1 MKAKPK
7 KILKWAGISLLS
19 VVALLLMT
27 FAIAC
32 RPSAG
37 RRTLAEQ
44 NSFCY
49 WERNYK
55 TDTALI
61 NSTGTNHFYLRYFDV
76 DWDDISQDAKPIAS
90 LSSYDVIPIKFT
102 PSVFL
107 TNKVFEKSSKK
118 QLKTLS
124 ERVKKRVDKIT
135 EDFGGNAFRK
145 EYGYGDFYYGG
156 DDSIRRAKADSAE
169 IAYADAEKVFIDDY
183 MNKVTDILIDCDW
196 TDKTRD
202 NFFYFVECLKKEFA
216 DKEITVT
223 LRLWQYKRNKPE
235 DIPPVERCLL
245 MCYNMQA
252 FNDYRVENSI
262 ASLGELKKYVSGK
275 KYPLKLDVALPIFN
289 WAILFRNER
298 FMGILGNVNKQDYDN
313 NFIEYE
319 SLGNGRYC
327 SLTDKVIGN
336 FFIRKGDIIK
346 IEDVG
351 KEELH
356 QMAEYLKSEIPFD
369 KYSRLTFFSWNKLYI
384 NNYGTDEIKNIRSV
398 FSR

>member
-1 MKAKPK
+1 MKNYKSFFL
-7 KILKWAGISLLS
+7 ILPI
-19 VVALLLMT
+19 T
-27 FAIAC
+27 FSFAC
-32 RPSAG
+32 SSPSAKQ
-37 RRTLAEQ
+37 RTLTEQ

-49 WERNYK
+49 WETQYNA
-55 TDTALI
+55 DTGLI
-61 NSTGTNHFYLRYFDV
+61 NTTGTNHFYLRYFDV
-76 DWDDISQDAKPIAS
+76 DWDDVSQEAKPMAS
-90 LSSYDVIPIKFT
+90 VYSYDAISVKFT
-102 PSVFL
+102 PSVFF
-107 TNKVFEKSSKK
+107 TNKVFQKSTKQ
-118 QLKTLS
+118 QLKQLS
-124 ERVKKRVDKIT
+124 ERVKKRVDERTAYLGRESFYK
-135 EDFGGNAFRK
+135 D
-145 EYGYGDFYYGG
+145 DFYQNFKYKNY
-156 DDSIRRAKADSAE
+156 DSTEYAKVDSAK
-169 IAYADAEKVFIDDY
+169 KVYVKKF
-183 MNKVTDILIDCDW
+183 MSKVTDVLIDCDW

-202 NFFYFVECLKKEFA
+202 NFFYFVECLKKDFA

-252 FNDYRVENSI
+252 LNDYRVENSI

-336 FFIRKGDIIK
+336 FFIRKGDIIR

-369 KYSRLTFFSWNKLYI
+369 KYSRITFFSWNNLFI
-384 NNYGTDEIKNIRSV
+384 NNYGTDEIKNIRAI
-398 FSR
+398 FNN